1 MLHTTEN
8 ICRPRV
14 PLDHSEEE
22 ISESENVKGVRE
34 LVKMGLMGKKLVN
47 IDLSSNIL
55 PMSRRR
61 KVRRKQRIG
70 SVRRTQVAS

>member
-1 MLHTTEN
+1 M
-8 ICRPRV
+8 

-34 LVKMGLMGKKLVN
+34 LFKMGLTGKKLVKMGLMGKKLVN